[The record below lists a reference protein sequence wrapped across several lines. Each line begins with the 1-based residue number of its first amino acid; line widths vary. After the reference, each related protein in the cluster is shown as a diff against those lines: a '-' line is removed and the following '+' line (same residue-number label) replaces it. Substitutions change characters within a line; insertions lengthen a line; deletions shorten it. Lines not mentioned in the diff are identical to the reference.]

1 MWLALKKGH
10 STADI
15 SSYFRTKTKRK
26 AGNHFY
32 GNKKNDKEYQ
42 AILKKIVCIEK
53 DMKYGRFND
62 ILNANKDSMNSNAK
76 KMHAA
81 ELRIKT
87 MKP

>member
-1 MWLALKKGH
+1 M
-10 STADI
+10 
-15 SSYFRTKTKRK
+15 
-26 AGNHFY
+26 
-32 GNKKNDKEYQ
+32 
-42 AILKKIVCIEK
+42 KKIVCIEK